1 MTRAFASNRDSHM
14 ADSSPPQTDI
24 KAQAKDYSR
33 FIAMFKWGAILSA
46 LLTAIVIYLL
56 YV

>member
-1 MTRAFASNRDSHM
+1 M
-14 ADSSPPQTDI
+14 ADSFPPQTDL
-24 KAQAKDYSR
+24 KAHAKDYSR

-46 LLTAIVIYLL
+46 ILTAIVIYLL